1 MDVVVDKRNVKV
13 IIGTEFN
20 KGVESMITKEEKE
33 LSVKINKRLDQLL
46 TAVLAGG
53 VGIQFDRKSA
63 KLLLQLTDKINK
75 GEVK

>member
-1 MDVVVDKRNVKV
+1 
-13 IIGTEFN
+13 
-20 KGVESMITKEEKE
+20 MITKEEKE

-75 GEVK
+75 GEIG